1 MRCRPAEGEV
11 TIVIIIVSIL
21 YTGTVPYCV
30 SPSFGKVFEITRLSA
45 IDVGS
50 WKLFEFRNLL
60 H

>member
-11 TIVIIIVSIL
+11 TIVIIVSIL

-45 IDVGS
+45 KDVGS
-50 WKLFEFRNLL
+50 WKLFAFR
-60 H
+60 